1 MKWND
6 GLETTLS
13 KKEDSRLTEDKNLE
27 EWNYAPIDMK
37 KSVILERFRKNGGR
51 VTRQRELLIDIILQ
65 GSCTSCKEIYVLA
78 SKKDPGIGIATVYR
92 MIRSLEELGA
102 LKRKNTYQIY
112 EQEYEEVETCI
123 IQLEDD
129 YVVKLDE
136 ASLKQIVEKGMKA
149 CGCMNKKKVKQVLIK
164 NKGAEL

>member
-1 MKWND
+1 M
-6 GLETTLS
+6 ETTLS

-37 KSVILERFRKNGGR
+37 KSVILERFRKNGSR

-78 SKKDPGIGIATVYR
+78 SRKDPGIGIATVYR

-112 EQEYEEVETCI
+112 EQEY
-123 IQLEDD
+123 
-129 YVVKLDE
+129 
-136 ASLKQIVEKGMKA
+136 
-149 CGCMNKKKVKQVLIK
+149 
-164 NKGAEL
+164 

>member
-27 EWNYAPIDMK
+27 
-37 KSVILERFRKNGGR
+37 
-51 VTRQRELLIDIILQ
+51 
-65 GSCTSCKEIYVLA
+65 
-78 SKKDPGIGIATVYR
+78 
-92 MIRSLEELGA
+92 
-102 LKRKNTYQIY
+102 
-112 EQEYEEVETCI
+112 VETCI

-129 YVVKLDE
+129 CVVKLDE
-136 ASLKQIVEKGMKA
+136 ASLKQIVDKGMKA
-149 CGCMNKKKVKQVLIK
+149 CGCLNKKKVKQVLIK

>member
-27 EWNYAPIDMK
+27 EWNYGPIDMK

-65 GSCTSCKEIYVLA
+65 EQCTSCKEIYVLA
-78 SKKDPGIGIATVYR
+78 SRKDPGIGIATVYR

-102 LKRKNTYQIY
+102 LKRKNT
-112 EQEYEEVETCI
+112 VS
-123 IQLEDD
+123 DF
-129 YVVKLDE
+129 
-136 ASLKQIVEKGMKA
+136 LKWPAFDLTDCPSIAHFSVRQRF
-149 CGCMNKKKVKQVLIK
+149 NDT
-164 NKGAEL
+164 GADAPVQSNHFSR